1 MGIGHEAQI
10 VKLET
15 LLQISRRKLTR
26 RSARMLDD
34 MLIRLDLP
42 LVVVRHSVGLVMFWL
57 IKSVLGARH
66 I

>member
-1 MGIGHEAQI
+1 
-10 VKLET
+10 
-15 LLQISRRKLTR
+15 
-26 RSARMLDD
+26 MLDN

-66 I
+66 IWVLIVWDMLVMLLLLLLIHCVGKGRVRVV